1 MRKQT
6 DKFKRDGLITFGPNM
21 GNNRIYQMI
30 KNGSE
35 FVKNDIVSIY
45 RGTNDKNIRMQLGGF
60 E

>member
-1 MRKQT
+1 
-6 DKFKRDGLITFGPNM
+6 M